1 MSGVNGASRL
11 AITWSTISAI
21 GHGLASSAR
30 ARIAVP
36 PAAPAS
42 ARHWRST

>member
-1 MSGVNGASRL
+1 MSGVNGASWL

-21 GHGLASSAR
+21 GHGLASSAS
-30 ARIAVP
+30 ASTAVP
-36 PAAPAS
+36 AAAPAS